1 MAEKSYLYAV
11 HPKRAITGL
20 EGVKVL
26 RTAKSLLLTKE
37 DVKICLQKASV
48 YRRFAAEGKIERVTI
63 GNIDRLHNDNYISE
77 EDWAKMDKDKAVEIK
92 EDKRGTVVPGTDE
105 VKAEPV
111 QEPVKEESKQVEAPA
126 KLDDAKVEETENES
140 QAVPVE
146 ESVVVK
152 DEVEDA
158 PVSEEANEESEVAED
173 GEDAQAETQTND
185 EESDDAPIPDQRQN
199 NGNQQIK
206 YNNKK
211 HKKQNNYA

>member
-77 EDWAKMDKDKAVEIK
+77 EDWAKMDKAVEVK

-111 QEPVKEESKQVEAPA
+111 QEPAKEESKQVEAPA
-126 KLDDAKVEETENES
+126 KLDDAKVEEMENES

-146 ESVVVK
+146 EAVVVK
-152 DEVEDA
+152 DEVEEA
-158 PVSEEANEESEVAED
+158 PVSEEANEESEVAD
-173 GEDAQAETQTND
+173 GSEDAQAETQTDD

-211 HKKQNNYA
+211 HKK

>member
-77 EDWAKMDKDKAVEIK
+77 EDWAKMDKAVEVK

-111 QEPVKEESKQVEAPA
+111 QEPAKEESKQVEAPA

-146 ESVVVK
+146 EAVVVK

-158 PVSEEANEESEVAED
+158 PVSEEANEESEVAE
-173 GEDAQAETQTND
+173 GSEDAQAETQTDD

-211 HKKQNNYA
+211 HKK

>member
-77 EDWAKMDKDKAVEIK
+77 EDWAKMDKDKAVELK
-92 EDKRGTVVPGTDE
+92 EDKRGTVVPGTD
-105 VKAEPV
+105 
-111 QEPVKEESKQVEAPA
+111 QETAKEESKQVEPA

-140 QAVPVE
+140 QDVPVE
-146 ESVVVK
+146 EAVVVK

-158 PVSEEANEESEVAED
+158 PVSEEANKESEVVD
-173 GEDAQAETQTND
+173 GSEDAQAETQTND

-211 HKKQNNYA
+211 HKK